1 MREIVRH
8 RILAKYN
15 HTCCYCGSME
25 NLEIDHIIPIS
36 KGGRE
41 DESNMQVLCK
51 KCNMSKFNS
60 VNILDWMEY
69 DFSQDCIYINRDI
82 PLQIFKPH
90 EVKAAIEMLLKYGN
104 GN

>member
-1 MREIVRH
+1 
-8 RILAKYN
+8 
-15 HTCCYCGSME
+15 ME